1 MKRLIASSLVILMTL
16 AAPAAVAEE
25 LARKT
30 ELVDVDGKSVD
41 RLQLRYDFDAGWV
54 IDNQNL
60 LYRDTHRDHY
70 LVTLKEACKQI
81 DVRSRQFRFFPSWS
95 WELLA
100 TKTYEVKPEV
110 GQECVVAKIAH
121 VDESRANT
129 LREAAERRIW

>member
-16 AAPAAVAEE
+16 AAPAAAAEE

-30 ELVDVDGKSVD
+30 ELVDVDGRSVD
-41 RLQLRYDFDAGWV
+41 RLQLRYHFDAGWV

-60 LYRDTHRDHY
+60 LYRDTNRDHY

-110 GQECVVAKIAH
+110 GQECDVAKIAR